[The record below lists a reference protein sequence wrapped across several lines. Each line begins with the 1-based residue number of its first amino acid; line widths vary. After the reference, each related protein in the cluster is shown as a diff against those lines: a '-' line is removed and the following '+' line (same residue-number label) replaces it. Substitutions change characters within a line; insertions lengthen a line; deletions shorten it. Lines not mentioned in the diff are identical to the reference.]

1 MAGTS
6 MTAPK
11 FHDQPP
17 VSTTMTE
24 YDRTH
29 MTTYLRLLD
38 AASEGAP
45 WEEVARLVL
54 GLDPAQAPDRVRRI
68 HDTHLARARWL
79 TEQGYRDL
87 LRASR

>member
-1 MAGTS
+1 MSLPPDQPIAE
-6 MTAPK
+6 TAP
-11 FHDQPP
+11 
-17 VSTTMTE
+17 TAATMTD

-38 AASEGAP
+38 AASENAP
-45 WEEVARLVL
+45 WEEVARVVFN
-54 GLDPAQAPDRVRRI
+54 LDPAQAPDRVRRI
-68 HDTHLARARWL
+68 HDTHLERARWL

>member
-1 MAGTS
+1 MSLPPNQPIAE
-6 MTAPK
+6 TAP
-11 FHDQPP
+11 
-17 VSTTMTE
+17 TTARMTD
-24 YDRTH
+24 YDRMH
-29 MTTYLRLLD
+29 MATYLRLLD
-38 AASEGAP
+38 AASENTP
-45 WEEVARLVL
+45 WEEVARVVL